1 VFLAVS
7 ENVSLLGSSVNR
19 GNSPLDSF
27 VSCCHGRS
35 KEKEAAVDQRRVNPW
50 TWQDNFGF
58 SRQAMRRIIP
68 SCLEPL
74 AIAILTGKRD
84 VS

>member
-1 VFLAVS
+1 M
-7 ENVSLLGSSVNR
+7 
-19 GNSPLDSF
+19 
-27 VSCCHGRS
+27 
-35 KEKEAAVDQRRVNPW
+35 DQRRVNPW